1 MTKNKEENM
10 QKLPEK
16 EFNVTMD
23 HGGRAHAT
31 KLVNT
36 SNH

>member
-16 EFNVTMD
+16 EFNVTME
-23 HGGRAHAT
+23 AVCM
-31 KLVNT
+31 LQN
-36 SNH
+36 